1 LGWKGFAI
9 GMVVGGARGSWI
21 GAIVVAL
28 LGDYLENRFFLK
40 RRRSVSSRIFSE
52 DILHDDELSAAYKT
66 LGVRPDAPYEVVH
79 AAYREFAKKYHPDAM
94 KAGGSGDKEIAQASE
109 KMAKINEAWN
119 LIKESRKANE

>member
-94 KAGGSGDKEIAQASE
+94 KAGGFGDKEIAQASE

>member
-1 LGWKGFAI
+1 MGWKGFAI

-28 LGDYLENRFFLK
+28 LGDWIENRFFSKSRHPK
-40 RRRSVSSRIFSE
+40 RTRIFKE
-52 DILHDDELSAAYKT
+52 PFFQDDPLSNAYEL
-66 LGVRPDAPYEVVH
+66 LGVRADAPYEVVH

-94 KAGGSGDKEIAQASE
+94 KAGGFGDKEIAQASE